1 MTEEEQKDT
10 LEKYK
15 IEVQKDKEIHIDNDI
30 ATLKEKKSE
39 QLISNDLPAT
49 ILDSQ
54 FFYLEAIRVLGVKP

>member
-49 ILDSQ
+49 ILDSK